1 MRIILASNSPRRKE
15 LLHQIFDSFDVI
27 KSNFNE
33 EVVDEKNPEELVKV
47 LSSKKA
53 EEVFDKIESNE
64 SELLV
69 IGGDTLVYF
78 DGQVLGKPKD
88 EKDAYN
94 TLKKLQGNKNEV
106 YSAFTVIL
114 KKGSKLKKETV
125 LSKSIVTMKL
135 ITDEEIEEY
144 IKTGEPMD
152 KAGSYA
158 VQGIGNK
165 FIDNIEGSYNSVV
178 GLDIEKL
185 KETILGNVPLLLKDK
200 RDCSESQK
208 GSKKC
213 R

>member
-15 LLHQIFDSFDVI
+15 LLNQIFDSFDVI
-27 KSNFNE
+27 KSDFNE

-114 KKGSKLKKETV
+114 KKDSKLKKETV
-125 LSKSIVTMKL
+125 LSKSIVTMK
-135 ITDEEIEEY
+135 TMADEEIEEY

-158 VQGIGNK
+158 IQGIGSK

-185 KETILGNVPLLLKDK
+185 KKTILGTAPLLLQDK
-200 RDCSESQK
+200 RGLS
-208 GSKKC
+208 
-213 R
+213 

>member
-1 MRIILASNSPRRKE
+1 MRVVLASNSPRRKE

-27 KSNFNE
+27 KSDFNE
-33 EVVDEKNPEELVKV
+33 EVVDEKNPEKLVKV

-53 EEVFDKIESNE
+53 EEVFDRIESKE

-94 TLKKLQGNKNEV
+94 TLKKLQGNKNKV

-125 LSKSIVTMKL
+125 LSKSIVTMK
-135 ITDEEIEEY
+135 TMADEEIEEY

-152 KAGSYA
+152 KAGSFS

-165 FIDNIEGSYNSVV
+165 FVDSIEGAYNSVI

-185 KETILGNVPLLLKDK
+185 KEVLEKHRI
-200 RDCSESQK
+200 
-208 GSKKC
+208 
-213 R
+213 

>member
-15 LLHQIFDSFDVI
+15 LLYQIFDGFDVI
-27 KSNFNE
+27 KSNFNKE
-33 EVVDEKNPEELVKV
+33 LVDEKNPKELVKI

-53 EEVFDKIESNE
+53 EEVFNKIEKNE
-64 SELLV
+64 LELLV

-78 DGQVLGKPKD
+78 DGQVLGKPKG

-94 TLKKLQGNKNEV
+94 TLKNLQGNKNEV

-114 KKGSKLKKETV
+114 KRDRKLIKETV

-158 VQGIGNK
+158 VQGIGRK
-165 FIDNIEGSYNSVV
+165 FINNIEGSYNSVI
-178 GLDIEKL
+178 GLDVEKL
-185 KETILGNVPLLLKDK
+185 KEILEKMK
-200 RDCSESQK
+200 II
-208 GSKKC
+208 
-213 R
+213 

>member
-1 MRIILASNSPRRKE
+1 MKVVLASNSPRRKE
-15 LLHQIFDSFDVI
+15 LLHRIFDSFDVI

-33 EVVDEKNPEELVKV
+33 ESVDEKNPEELVKI
-47 LSSKKA
+47 LSLKKA

-94 TLKKLQGNKNEV
+94 TLKNLQGNKNEV

-125 LSKSIVTMKL
+125 LSKSIVTMKTM
-135 ITDEEIEEY
+135 TDEEIEEY
-144 IKTGEPMD
+144 IKTEEPMD
-152 KAGSYA
+152 KAGSFS

-165 FIDNIEGSYNSVV
+165 FVDSIEGAYNSVI
-178 GLDIEKL
+178 GLDIDKL
-185 KETILGNVPLLLKDK
+185 KEVLEKHRI
-200 RDCSESQK
+200 
-208 GSKKC
+208 
-213 R
+213 

>member
-1 MRIILASNSPRRKE
+1 MRIILASNSPRRRE

-33 EVVDEKNPEELVKV
+33 EVVDEKNPEKLVKV

-114 KKGSKLKKETV
+114 KKDGKIIKETV
-125 LSKSIVTMKL
+125 LSKSIVTIKAM
-135 ITDEEIEEY
+135 TDEEIEEY

-178 GLDIEKL
+178 GLDIEEL
-185 KETILGNVPLLLKDK
+185 KEVLEKHRI
-200 RDCSESQK
+200 
-208 GSKKC
+208 
-213 R
+213 

>member
-1 MRIILASNSPRRKE
+1 MRIVLASNSPRRKE
-15 LLHQIFDSFDVI
+15 LLHQIFDNFDVI
-27 KSNFNE
+27 KSDFNE

-47 LSSKKA
+47 LSLKKA
-53 EEVFDKIESNE
+53 EAVFDKIKDDE

-88 EKDAYN
+88 KKDAYN

-114 KKGSKLKKETV
+114 KRDYKIVKETV
-125 LSKSIVTMKL
+125 LSKSIVMMKTMSN
-135 ITDEEIEEY
+135 EEIEEY
-144 IKTGEPMD
+144 ISTGEPMD

-158 VQGIGNK
+158 VQGIGSK

-178 GLDIEKL
+178 GLDIERL
-185 KETILGNVPLLLKDK
+185 KEVLEKHRI
-200 RDCSESQK
+200 
-208 GSKKC
+208 
-213 R
+213 

>member
-1 MRIILASNSPRRKE
+1 MRVVLASNSPRRKE
-15 LLHQIFDSFDVI
+15 LLQQIFDKFDVI
-27 KSNFNE
+27 KSDFNE
-33 EVVDEKNPEELVKV
+33 ELVDEKNPEELVKI

-53 EEVFDKIESNE
+53 EAVFDRIEHNE

-114 KKGSKLKKETV
+114 KKDCKLIKETV
-125 LSKSIVTMKL
+125 LSKSIVTMKVM
-135 ITDEEIEEY
+135 TDEEIEEY

-152 KAGSYA
+152 KAGSFS

-165 FIDNIEGSYNSVV
+165 FVDSIQGSYNSVV

-185 KETILGNVPLLLKDK
+185 KETILGTAAHSGVSLF
-200 RDCSESQK
+200 C
-208 GSKKC
+208 
-213 R
+213 

>member
-114 KKGSKLKKETV
+114 KKDGKIIKETV
-125 LSKSIVTMKL
+125 LSKSIVTIKAM
-135 ITDEEIEEY
+135 TDEEIEEY

-178 GLDIEKL
+178 GLDIEEL
-185 KETILGNVPLLLKDK
+185 KEVLEKHRI
-200 RDCSESQK
+200 
-208 GSKKC
+208 
-213 R
+213 

>member
-1 MRIILASNSPRRKE
+1 MRVVLASNSPRRKE

-33 EVVDEKNPEELVKV
+33 EVVDEKNPEKLVKV

-114 KKGSKLKKETV
+114 KKDGKIIKETV
-125 LSKSIVTMKL
+125 LSKSIVTIKAM
-135 ITDEEIEEY
+135 TDEEIEEY

-185 KETILGNVPLLLKDK
+185 KEVLEKYRI
-200 RDCSESQK
+200 
-208 GSKKC
+208 
-213 R
+213 

>member
-1 MRIILASNSPRRKE
+1 MRVVLASNSPRRKE

-27 KSNFNE
+27 KSDFNE
-33 EVVDEKNPEELVKV
+33 EVVDEKNPEKLVKV

-53 EEVFDKIESNE
+53 EEVFDRIESNE

-94 TLKKLQGNKNEV
+94 TLKKLQGNENEV

-114 KKGSKLKKETV
+114 KKDSELIKETV
-125 LSKSIVTMKL
+125 LSKSIVTMK
-135 ITDEEIEEY
+135 TMADEEIEEY

-152 KAGSYA
+152 KAGSFS

-165 FIDNIEGSYNSVV
+165 FVDSIEGSYNSVV

-185 KETILGNVPLLLKDK
+185 KEVLEKYRI
-200 RDCSESQK
+200 
-208 GSKKC
+208 
-213 R
+213 

>member
-1 MRIILASNSPRRKE
+1 MRVVLASNSPRRKE

-27 KSNFNE
+27 KSDFNE

-114 KKGSKLKKETV
+114 KKGGKLKKETV

-185 KETILGNVPLLLKDK
+185 DKIL
-200 RDCSESQK
+200 
-208 GSKKC
+208 KKHMF
-213 R
+213 